1 MRMKCASELTNE
13 ERKIMMNIREQV
25 PPPNNDTILQKV
37 IDGGKI
43 DNYLKDDDP
52 WNTVGGFITKAQDTK
67 GLSTLQE
74 VYDGLALEY
83 ENTPFNVVVDK
94 DYGIIR
100 FKTNA
105 LDKIDVSYGPTM
117 EGVGAKP
124 PIGGFDNSPD
134 PFTGHGFTKDMNGNI
149 IPEFTMQRL
158 QPNDG
163 AELYRVNSETG
174 VEELVAKY
182 VNGRFVKINK

>member
-1 MRMKCASELTNE
+1 M
-13 ERKIMMNIREQV
+13 
-25 PPPNNDTILQKV
+25 
-37 IDGGKI
+37 
-43 DNYLKDDDP
+43 
-52 WNTVGGFITKAQDTK
+52 TKAQDTK

-105 LDKIDVSYGPTM
+105 VDKIYVPYGPTM